1 VSDPLADIAAE
12 PQSWTASVRD
22 LLDLRTLAVDGGK
35 ARVFAI
41 RVESGA
47 SILLRPRA
55 EWPALE
61 RLRGRR
67 VGGAWL
73 LVARFAKPVP
83 VAALVTELARQAV
96 WRDDTG
102 NEGLWVEGSGTSA
115 DVPPDLGTP
124 APAGDITR
132 RAVVAPLPG
141 PALDERVLNP
151 CGFVRESTEDVIS
164 LPVDADLGDALV
176 ASLRSAR
183 GVRVDASTAVETV
196 AGLAMAGVPLVSP
209 GPLDPAL
216 DAVSGLVTRPVD
228 LSDPLAREEHSLE
241 LRRAALDAYGLR
253 SWRRRVAGQIGV
265 RLAPEPT
272 VSVLLATR
280 REEML
285 DFALRQVARQR
296 GVSLELVLATHG
308 FEVSPARVAAVLG
321 SVPFVLA
328 PQPAETLFGDVLQQA
343 VTRASGEV
351 LLKMDDDDWYSP
363 DAIADLLRARL
374 YSGGRGGPWGV
385 LRDRAGGVVR
395 AARAQ
400 RRRQDDDDQDAHHAA
415 AAHVGVGD
423 HPRARRRA
431 RRPRGAAADRLCLRW
446 RSRSLRTA
454 FRAGQPALLR
464 RAVCRARPRPARP
477 DRRAARARR
486 PDRTREGTGRGLLR
500 GMRQRLHIARGLLHD
515 PDLLFLDEPSIGID
529 PVGARELRQTIAG
542 LRDQGKTILLTTH
555 YMFEADELCDRI
567 AVIRTGELVAQGTP
581 AQLKARVT
589 AGSVVEVE
597 TFSGVGETDVRG
609 RWGSSAP

>member
-1 VSDPLADIAAE
+1 MSDPLADIAAE

-374 YSGGRGGPWGV
+374 YSGAEIVGMPADVHYLSEPDLTVSRGHAVETPAAFVAGGTMMLDRSTLLSVGGFRPVRKFVDAQLLAAVVAAGGTVYRTHGLGYV
-385 LRDRAGGVVR
+385 LRRNPTGHTWQVDLDYLLDPSRTTSTTPGFA
-395 AARAQ
+395 
-400 RRRQDDDDQDAHHAA
+400 
-415 AAHVGVGD
+415 
-423 HPRARRRA
+423 PS
-431 RRPRGAAADRLCLRW
+431 RLM
-446 RSRSLRTA
+446 
-454 FRAGQPALLR
+454 
-464 RAVCRARPRPARP
+464 
-477 DRRAARARR
+477 
-486 PDRTREGTGRGLLR
+486 E
-500 GMRQRLHIARGLLHD
+500 
-515 PDLLFLDEPSIGID
+515 ID
-529 PVGARELRQTIAG
+529 PQDLPSE
-542 LRDQGKTILLTTH
+542 D
-555 YMFEADELCDRI
+555 
-567 AVIRTGELVAQGTP
+567 P
-581 AQLKARVT
+581 
-589 AGSVVEVE
+589 S
-597 TFSGVGETDVRG
+597 
-609 RWGSSAP
+609 